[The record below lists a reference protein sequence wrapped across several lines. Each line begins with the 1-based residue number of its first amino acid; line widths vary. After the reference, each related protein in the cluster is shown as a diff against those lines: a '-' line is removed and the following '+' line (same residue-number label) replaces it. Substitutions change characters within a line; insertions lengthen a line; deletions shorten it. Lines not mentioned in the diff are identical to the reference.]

1 MTHQS
6 QAASGCTIRVARNGS
21 ALARRPEAR
30 QAPPVIS
37 RRSFLVSAMLPAIAP
52 LARVTSAPA
61 AVAETNRPR
70 PSLRD
75 VPPWSLYAFDNGL
88 NGPDVPSLEAKAALL
103 KRLGFSGMTDHF
115 NLNRLESVVK
125 QLDRHG
131 LEITSVYH
139 TPFIE
144 DEPEPAL
151 ADVLRLLAGRRTRIE
166 LGLRSRTFKSSDPAG
181 DERGLH
187 WLRHVAKLCGDSGPV
202 VSVYPH
208 KWFWTERL
216 EDGLR
221 LARKAADPRIGTNFN
236 LIHWQITPP
245 RRPVPDLFAEALPHL
260 SLVTICGINRDQT
273 SPEVLPLNQGDFDL
287 AGCLVHLKKAGYQG
301 PIGLQCYGIKGDS
314 APHLEASIQRW
325 REIRPA

>member
-1 MTHQS
+1 
-6 QAASGCTIRVARNGS
+6 
-21 ALARRPEAR
+21 
-30 QAPPVIS
+30 
-37 RRSFLVSAMLPAIAP
+37 MLPVIAP
-52 LARVTSAPA
+52 LARTA
-61 AVAETNRPR
+61 AAAAAAATATAETKRPAQ
-70 PSLRD
+70 PLRD
-75 VPPWSLYAFDNGL
+75 VTAWSLYAFDNGL
-88 NGPDVPSLEAKAALL
+88 NGPDVPSVEAKVALL
-103 KRLGFSGMTDHF
+103 KRLGFAGMTDHF
-115 NLNRLESVVK
+115 NLQRLGSVVK
-125 QLDRHG
+125 ELDRHG
-131 LEITSVYH
+131 LELASVYH
-139 TPFIE
+139 TPFLE
-144 DEPEPAL
+144 DDPEPEL
-151 ADVLRLLAGRRTRIE
+151 AEIIRLLAGRRTRIE

-187 WLRHVAKLCGDSGPV
+187 WLRHVANLCRDSGPV

-245 RRPVPDLFAEALPHL
+245 RRPVAELFAEAIPHL

-287 AGCLVHLKKAGYQG
+287 AGCLAELKRAGYRG

-314 APHLEASIQRW
+314 KPHLEASIRRW